1 MGFVAKGE
9 DSLVSIAVG
18 SIVKFSSKTGTSSIG
33 GKGLDSK
40 GTVQIESDVA
50 ISGPV
55 KSTKLFAAAKGSTI
69 SIDDGAGTA
78 TFAGEGLT
86 NSGTV
91 TFGKVAVVA
100 DNYVQKEGAT
110 TMGGTTIKMNG
121 NPMKIEGGSVD
132 GAAGTL
138 EGEVKLSGMAGLS
151 PGTAQ
156 SAKSRRRLAN
166 SDLYGTLTVKGN
178 MEMSSGATNI
188 DVHPSGSKDRITG
201 AGEEVEVVYGS
212 ETVTVK
218 TCYTTKAPTKAP
230 TKAKA
235 TTTAPTKAPTTA
247 PSKKP
252 TNKLRISAGVSVGSG
267 VSKLVLV
274 TIACMLSV
282 SWLTAM

>member
-18 SIVKFSSKTGTSSIG
+18 STVKFSSKTGTSSIG

-69 SIDDGAGTA
+69 SIDDGAGT
-78 TFAGEGLT
+78 
-86 NSGTV
+86 V
-91 TFGKVAVVA
+91 
-100 DNYVQKEGAT
+100 
-110 TMGGTTIKMNG
+110 
-121 NPMKIEGGSVD
+121 
-132 GAAGTL
+132 

-156 SAKSRRRLAN
+156 SATSRRRLAN

-188 DVHPSGSKDRITG
+188 DVHPSGSKDTITVVGTLKLNGVLALTVSPCGSTDSGKDHVVISATAIEGTFGSITG

-212 ETVTVK
+212 ET
-218 TCYTTKAPTKAP
+218 
-230 TKAKA
+230 
-235 TTTAPTKAPTTA
+235 
-247 PSKKP
+247 
-252 TNKLRISAGVSVGSG
+252 
-267 VSKLVLV
+267 
-274 TIACMLSV
+274 
-282 SWLTAM
+282 

>member
-1 MGFVAKGE
+1 MG
-9 DSLVSIAVG
+9 
-18 SIVKFSSKTGTSSIG
+18 
-33 GKGLDSK
+33 
-40 GTVQIESDVA
+40 
-50 ISGPV
+50 
-55 KSTKLFAAAKGSTI
+55 
-69 SIDDGAGTA
+69 
-78 TFAGEGLT
+78 
-86 NSGTV
+86 
-91 TFGKVAVVA
+91 
-100 DNYVQKEGAT
+100 QKEGAT

-156 SAKSRRRLAN
+156 SATSRRRLAN

-188 DVHPSGSKDRITG
+188 DVHPSGSKDTITVVGTLKLNGVLALTVSPCGSTDSGKDHVVISATAIEGTFGSITG

-218 TCYTTKAPTKAP
+218 TCYTT
-230 TKAKA
+230 
-235 TTTAPTKAPTTA
+235 TAPTEAPTTA